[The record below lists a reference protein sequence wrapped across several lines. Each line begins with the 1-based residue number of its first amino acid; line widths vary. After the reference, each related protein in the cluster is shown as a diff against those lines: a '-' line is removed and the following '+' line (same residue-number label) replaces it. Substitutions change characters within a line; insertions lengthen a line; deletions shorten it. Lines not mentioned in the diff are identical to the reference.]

1 VAPEGGAERPA
12 QQSCQSG
19 QACALGESGDSLR
32 AFFYVRPV
40 PGGLK
45 SVVNM
50 NLQEYLPIIMFILV
64 GTAVG
69 IAPQV
74 IGFIMGPNR
83 PNEAKNSPYECGFE
97 AFEDARMQFDV
108 RYYLVAILFIL
119 FDLEI
124 AFLFPWAVSLRDIG
138 PTGFWAVM
146 VFLGI
151 LVVGLV
157 YEWKKGALD
166 WE

>member
-1 VAPEGGAERPA
+1 
-12 QQSCQSG
+12 
-19 QACALGESGDSLR
+19 
-32 AFFYVRPV
+32 
-40 PGGLK
+40 
-45 SVVNM
+45 M
-50 NLQEYLPIIMFILV
+50 NLDQYLPVLLFILV
-64 GTAVG
+64 GLAVG
-69 IAPQV
+69 VLPQAL
-74 IGFIMGPNR
+74 GYLLGPNR
-83 PNEAKNSPYECGFE
+83 PDAAKNSPYECGFE

-124 AFLFPWAVSLRDIG
+124 AFLFPWAVALKEVG
-138 PTGFWAVM
+138 AAAFWAVV

-151 LVVGLV
+151 LVVGFA

>member
-1 VAPEGGAERPA
+1 MHLD
-12 QQSCQSG
+12 Q
-19 QACALGESGDSLR
+19 
-32 AFFYVRPV
+32 
-40 PGGLK
+40 
-45 SVVNM
+45 
-50 NLQEYLPIIMFILV
+50 YLPVLLFILV
-64 GTAVG
+64 GLGVG
-69 IAPQV
+69 VLPQA
-74 IGFIMGPNR
+74 IGFLLGPNR
-83 PNEAKNSPYECGFE
+83 PDAAKNSPYECGFE

-124 AFLFPWAVSLRDIG
+124 AFLFPWAVVLKEVG
-138 PTGFWAVM
+138 QAAFWAVV

-151 LVVGLV
+151 LVVGFA